1 MHGMAGEGAGYTS
14 TLTRFASRTDLSRR
28 AGEVKS
34 SGLLGF
40 GPPPP
45 PDPAE
50 LAAEAFANAQSA
62 SARAD
67 SVRWLDRACR
77 LVPGEPALRL
87 ALATAC
93 LGIDDARAASLFA
106 AAVGERPV
114 REAWLGLAGSRRALG
129 DATGAASALASAL
142 ASHALVPSLEKLATA
157 IAGEV
162 GAEGW
167 CGYVAPDQVLIRPL
181 DRKATATLCLDGQ
194 PTGRPVAAGLHR
206 LPRRGGPWQQV
217 SVLSGNGLHLL
228 GSPIRL
234 AGIRR
239 TEGFVAACEGGL
251 AGWAWHPGDPDTDPV
266 LIIRPEGGETCIRR
280 VATDPGQVA
289 SAGSLARIRRFRVP
303 ASALRGMDG
312 ALHVLGSDGRDL
324 LGSPV
329 DPAWERFGVHAAAPS
344 PHPPPAGGGG
354 VLPPLPARKRRS
366 PRRRPADVVVT
377 VHGAREE
384 TLACLASVRAALPPP
399 SRLVV
404 VDDASPDA
412 ELAAAL
418 DELARRRRIRLIRH
432 AEPLGFPASAN
443 AGLLACRGRDV
454 VLLNSDT
461 LVAPGWLP
469 GLRAAAYSTPHTGT
483 ATPLSN
489 SATILSYPG
498 PAGSNPV
505 PDATETAR
513 LAALA
518 QRANA
523 GIVVEIPVGIGFC
536 MYMRRDCVDAV
547 GLFRTGL
554 FAQGYGEEN
563 DFCLR
568 ARHLG
573 WRHVAAAGVFVAH
586 AGGRSFGPAGQAL
599 RQRNEAILNRLHPG
613 YDRMIADWIAADRLA
628 DPFRRFDLQRW
639 RAARRRGSAA
649 VILITHADGGGIER
663 RVVESC
669 TVHRAAGRRTIVL
682 RPDRTD
688 GAAPGVVV
696 GDGAEDGHPNLRYT
710 LPDELSAL
718 QRLLRGEAPD
728 LLELHHIIGHP
739 PAIYGLMAALALP
752 YEVHVHDYIWF
763 CPRAILIG
771 PDRRYCGEPDV
782 ATCEAC
788 VADAG
793 SALEEPI
800 SVAALGRR
808 SARLLGGARRIVVP
822 SEDAAMRLCRHFPG
836 LRPVVVPHEDDGA
849 LPPVA
854 GALSSERGRR
864 RVCVIGAI
872 GVTKGYDVLLA
883 CARDAAARDLPLE
896 FIVVGHT
903 IDDRRLMA
911 NGRVFVT
918 GEFQAEE
925 AITLIRAQQAGLAL
939 LPSITPETWCYA
951 LTDAWR
957 AGLRVAAFDIGAP
970 AERIRRSG
978 RGFLLPLGLSA
989 PAINNALLAVPS
1001 LKAQE

>member
-1 MHGMAGEGAGYTS
+1 
-14 TLTRFASRTDLSRR
+14 
-28 AGEVKS
+28 VKS
-34 SGLLGF
+34 STLLGF

-45 PDPAE
+45 PDSAE

-106 AAVGERPV
+106 TAVAERPV

-129 DATGAASALASAL
+129 DPTGAASALASAL
-142 ASHALVPSLEKLATA
+142 AGHALVPSLEKLATA
-157 IAGEV
+157 ITAEAA
-162 GAEGW
+162 AEGW
-167 CGYVAPDQVLIRPL
+167 CGYVAPDQVLIRLL
-181 DRKATATLCLDGQ
+181 DRKATATLCLEGQ
-194 PTGRPVAAGLHR
+194 PIGRPVAAGLHR
-206 LPRRGGPWQQV
+206 LPRRGGPWHQV
-217 SVLSGNGLHLL
+217 SVLSCNGLHLL

-266 LIIRPEGGETCIRR
+266 LIVRPEGGETCIRR
-280 VATDPGQVA
+280 VATDAGQVA
-289 SAGSLARIRRFRVP
+289 SAGALARIRKFRVP

-312 ALHVLGSDGRDL
+312 ALHVLGSDGRNL

-329 DPAWERFGVHAAAPS
+329 DPGWERRVA
-344 PHPPPAGGGG
+344 
-354 VLPPLPARKRRS
+354 VLPPLTLREPDRSRRLVGPSLPRHGPHPPSPSRKGRGS
-366 PRRRPADVVVT
+366 AAPLPRRRPADVVVT

-469 GLRAAAYSTPHTGT
+469 GLRAAAYSTPLTGT

-498 PAGSNPV
+498 QAGSNPV

-523 GIVVEIPVGIGFC
+523 GMVVEIPVAIGFC

-586 AGGRSFGPAGQAL
+586 AGGRSFGPAGRAL

-613 YDRMIADWIAADRLA
+613 YDRLIADWIAADPLA
-628 DPFRRFDLQRW
+628 DPLRRLDLQRW
-639 RAARRRGSAA
+639 RAARRRGSTAA
-649 VILITHADGGGIER
+649 ILITHADGGGIER
-663 RVVESC
+663 RIAESC
-669 TVHRAAGRRTIVL
+669 HMHRAAGQRTIVL

-696 GDGAEDGHPNLRYT
+696 GDGAEGGYPNLRYA
-710 LPDELSAL
+710 LPDELPAL

-728 LLELHHIIGHP
+728 FLELHHIIGHP
-739 PAIYGLMAALALP
+739 PAIYDLIAALALP

-782 ATCEAC
+782 GTCEAC

-800 SVAALGRR
+800 SVAALRRR

-849 LPPVA
+849 LPTVA

-911 NGRVFVT
+911 TGRVFVT
-918 GEFQAEE
+918 GEFRAEE
-925 AITLIRAQQAGLAL
+925 ATSLIRAQQAGLAL
-939 LPSITPETWCYA
+939 LPSISPETWCYA

-970 AERIRRSG
+970 AERIRRTG

-989 PAINNALLAVPS
+989 PAINNALLAVR
-1001 LKAQE
+1001 

>member
-1 MHGMAGEGAGYTS
+1 
-14 TLTRFASRTDLSRR
+14 
-28 AGEVKS
+28 VKS
-34 SGLLGF
+34 SALLGF

-50 LAAEAFANAQSA
+50 LATEAFANAQSA
-62 SARAD
+62 STRAD

-77 LVPGEPALRL
+77 LAPGEPTLRL

-106 AAVGERPV
+106 AAVAERPV
-114 REAWLGLAGSRRALG
+114 REAWLGLAGSRRTLG
-129 DATGAASALASAL
+129 DPAGAASALASAL
-142 ASHALVPSLEKLATA
+142 AAYALVPSLEKLATT
-157 IAGEV
+157 IAAES

-167 CGYVAPDQVLIRPL
+167 CGYVAPDRVLIRLL
-181 DRKATATLCLDGQ
+181 DRAATATLC
-194 PTGRPVAAGLHR
+194 GRPVAPGLHR
-206 LPRRGGPWQQV
+206 LPRRGGSWQQV

-239 TEGFVAACEGGL
+239 TEGLVAACEGGL

-266 LIIRPEGGETCIRR
+266 LIVRPEGGETCIRR
-280 VATDPGQVA
+280 VATDPAQVA
-289 SAGSLARIRRFRVP
+289 SAGALARIRRFRVP
-303 ASALRGMDG
+303 ASALRGLDG
-312 ALHVLGSDGRDL
+312 ALHVRGSDGRDL

-329 DPAWERFGVHAAAPS
+329 DPEWERRAAISTPLPVHGLNSSSYFAAPS
-344 PHPPPAGGGG
+344 LLTDRPPPAPGKARS
-354 VLPPLPARKRRS
+354 PLP
-366 PRRRPADVVVT
+366 RRPADVVVT

-404 VDDASPDA
+404 VDDASPDPV
-412 ELAAAL
+412 LAAAL

-443 AGLLACRGRDV
+443 AGLLACRGRDA

-498 PAGSNPV
+498 QAGSNPV

-518 QRANA
+518 QQANA
-523 GIVVEIPVGIGFC
+523 GTVVEIPVAIGFC
-536 MYMRRDCVDAV
+536 MYIRRDCLDAV

-613 YDRMIADWIAADRLA
+613 YDRMIADWIAADPLA
-628 DPFRRFDLQRW
+628 DALRRLDLQRW
-639 RAARRRGSAA
+639 RAARRRGSTAA
-649 VILITHADGGGIER
+649 ILISHGDGGGIER
-663 RVVESC
+663 RVAESC
-669 TVHRAAGRRTIVL
+669 SVHRAAGRRTIVL

-696 GDGAEDGHPNLRYT
+696 GNGAEGGYPNLRYA
-710 LPDELSAL
+710 LPDELPAL
-718 QRLLRGEAPD
+718 QRLLRAEAPD
-728 LLELHHIIGHP
+728 VLELHHVIGHS
-739 PAIYGLMAALALP
+739 PAIYELIAALGLP

-771 PDRRYCGEPDV
+771 PDRRYCGEPEV
-782 ATCEAC
+782 GTCEAC
-788 VADAG
+788 VADTG
-793 SALEEPI
+793 SALDEPI
-800 SVAALGRR
+800 SVAALRRR

-822 SEDAAMRLCRHFPG
+822 SADAAMRLCRHFPG
-836 LRPVVVPHEDDGA
+836 LRPVVVPHEDDGT
-849 LPPVA
+849 LPTVA
-854 GALSSERGRR
+854 GPAARERGRR

-896 FIVVGHT
+896 FTVVGHT

-911 NGRVFVT
+911 TGRVFVT
-918 GEFQAEE
+918 GEFRAEE
-925 AITLIRAQQAGLAL
+925 ATSLIRAQQAELAL
-939 LPSITPETWCYA
+939 LPSISPETWCYA

-970 AERIRRSG
+970 AERIRRTG

-989 PAINNALLAVPS
+989 PAINNALLA
-1001 LKAQE
+1001 AR